1 MQGGGGGAAPTAEA
15 IIEWLQQE
23 MGYRASP
30 SAEALRRICRGNMM
44 LVWKFLLD
52 RVKSDQTVE
61 KIRRNIHVHGSPVVA
76 KRELKGEAV
85 EEKEKEKEKEEVVK
99 IERSNSGKSVRR
111 RGDYKSRSRPG
122 TGDRPK
128 SRDGVEKVVDN
139 EDSIE
144 KALRE
149 RDAAEHEVEKLRLSV
164 QRMGKDL
171 KSRMVDVS
179 KEECERQRVSE
190 EKNNSRHKQV
200 LLESYDQRAE
210 QSTRIFME
218 YWKRLHVYVE
228 HARDAQRGKTAP
240 SDFGPERTQSSADA
254 NFATS
259 ASASDEKQV
268 LRETSQE
275 RNIRQACE
283 VLSAGLLDKIRSS
296 FPAYDGGSSQFD
308 GQLEVAKLSFEV
320 EGDGI
325 PEEVKEI
332 AISLLKNPPL
342 LLQTMADYSKRVV
355 ATIDSETE
363 KIDVRADAERLRY
376 RYENNRVLEDISA
389 EVDDLLNVH
398 RRNPR
403 GSSKEA
409 KNTFKQLRERQRAH
423 AHQFMATEDAIN
435 QAAEAK
441 RRSDELILR
450 IHDVGGDAASAQST
464 GPLRQHELE
473 VWAKER
479 ELAGVRASVNTLTSE
494 VQRLHKLCE
503 ERRKAEEALRQKWKR
518 IEEFDSRRMG
528 LESIYTA
535 LLRANMAAAAAWEH
549 HSRASREQS
558 ASTIIPICES
568 LQNKSNAARD
578 LIERELSAFQRSP
591 DNRLYMMPA
600 FSQGLL
606 EGMMSNSASGAEA
619 IAAAERNAD
628 LLTARAASGDPS
640 AIPSICRISA
650 ATHYPA
656 GGEGGDL
663 GLAQI
668 VDSLRFFLRPGGTS
682 ANLIEDL
689 ARAVNQV
696 QTLKDLLKSGRGL
709 LTAASASIPEYERS
723 VAQCAEKSAEE
734 DKLALE
740 VWLPELKSAVQEAQ
754 RCLEDCKR
762 VRGLVD
768 EWWEQPAATVVDW
781 VTVDGQNVGAWLA
794 LVKQL
799 QTAFYEKQL
808 L

>member
-1 MQGGGGGAAPTAEA
+1 M
-15 IIEWLQQE
+15 
-23 MGYRASP
+23 
-30 SAEALRRICRGNMM
+30 
-44 LVWKFLLD
+44 
-52 RVKSDQTVE
+52 
-61 KIRRNIHVHGSPVVA
+61 
-76 KRELKGEAV
+76 
-85 EEKEKEKEKEEVVK
+85 
-99 IERSNSGKSVRR
+99 RR
-111 RGDYKSRSRPG
+111 RPGTSDYKSRSRPG

-128 SRDGVEKVVDN
+128 SREGADQRDREKVADS

-144 KALRE
+144 KALGE

-164 QRMGKDL
+164 QRMTKDL
-171 KSRMVDVS
+171 KSRMLDVS
-179 KEECERQRVSE
+179 KEECERQRVHEDKS
-190 EKNNSRHKQV
+190 NSRHKQV
-200 LLESYDQRAE
+200 LLESYDQRSE
-210 QSTRIFME
+210 QSIRIFME
-218 YWKRLHVYVE
+218 YWKRLHGYVE
-228 HARDAQRGKTAP
+228 HARDVQRGKAGP
-240 SDFGPERTQSSADA
+240 SDFPLERAQTNLDAHLSTSVSVSDGNQILNESSRERT
-254 NFATS
+254 
-259 ASASDEKQV
+259 
-268 LRETSQE
+268 
-275 RNIRQACE
+275 IRQACE
-283 VLSAGLLDKIRSS
+283 VLSAALLDKIRSS
-296 FPAYDGGSSQFD
+296 FPAYDGGSSNSD

-320 EGDGI
+320 DGDGI
-325 PEEVKEI
+325 PEEVKESATI
-332 AISLLKNPPL
+332 LLRNPPL
-342 LLQTMADYSKRVV
+342 LLQAMNDYSKRVV
-355 ATIDSETE
+355 AMIESETE

-389 EVDDLLNVH
+389 EADDLLNLH

-403 GSSKEA
+403 GGSKEV

-423 AHQFMATEDAIN
+423 AFQFMATEDAVN

-441 RRSDELILR
+441 KRSDELILR
-450 IHDVGGDAASAQST
+450 IHEVGADATNT

-479 ELAGVRASVNTLTSE
+479 ELAGVRASLNTLLSE

-518 IEEFDSRRMG
+518 IEEFDSRRLG
-528 LESIYTA
+528 LEAIYTA

-600 FSQGLL
+600 FVPGLL
-606 EGMMSNSASGAEA
+606 EGMTSSTSSGAEA

-628 LLTARAASGDPS
+628 LLTAKAASGDPS

-650 ATHYPA
+650 AMHSS
-656 GGEGGDL
+656 GVESGDL
-663 GLAQI
+663 GLTQI

-682 ANLIEDL
+682 ANLVEDL
-689 ARAVNQV
+689 AKAVNQV

-709 LTAASASIPEYERS
+709 LAAAGASIPEYERS
-723 VAQCAEKSAEE
+723 VQQCAEKSAEQ

-781 VTVDGQNVGAWLA
+781 VSVDGQNVGAWLA